1 MHKKFLH
8 TTDSLFLLQNEIEDN
23 VDKNLDL
30 YENNFGVQLMLIIL
44 IRFMEMRYKYFQE
57 VIKITF

>member
-23 VDKNLDL
+23 VDKNPDL
-30 YENNFGVQLMLIIL
+30 YENIL
-44 IRFMEMRYKYFQE
+44 AYN
-57 VIKITF
+57 

>member
-8 TTDSLFLLQNEIEDN
+8 TAVSLFLLQNEIEDN
-23 VDKNLDL
+23 VDKNPDL
-30 YENNFGVQLMLIIL
+30 YENIFGVQLMLIL

-57 VIKITF
+57 VNKITF